1 MILRHE
7 IMKELSVTIAV
18 LHIPSTEII
27 ITLHKWQNLPV
38 LLCFLS
44 ASASSTFH
52 KTRNNKLRCAQRRV
66 YQRVQSQGRCIIS
79 CVDLNI
85 PTDQIPRCLNCLP
98 RHWLMYGEM
107 IWIRKKFWVFLI
119 TNNMR
124 TSELYITGTY
134 TFVDTFCTVMKRR
147 LPYLNSYTTWLD

>member
-1 MILRHE
+1 MILGHE
-7 IMKELSVTIAV
+7 IMKELSVTIV
-18 LHIPSTEII
+18 VIHIPSTEII
-27 ITLHKWQNLPV
+27 ITPPKWQNLPV
-38 LLCFLS
+38 LLCFPS

-52 KTRNNKLRCAQRRV
+52 KTHNNKLRCAQRRV

-85 PTDQIPRCLNCLP
+85 PTDQIPPCVNYLP

-119 TNNMR
+119 TQDMR
-124 TSELYITGTY
+124 TLELYITGTY
-134 TFVDTFCTVMKRR
+134 AFVNSFCSVMKRR
-147 LPYLNSYTTWLD
+147 LP